1 MMAKKYDDV
10 FSASVL
16 LKAKIFVNLGNLGP
30 GRAERLTSKDLHAK
44 KNMFFEVKARVLTPK
59 RAV

>member
-16 LKAKIFVNLGNLGP
+16 LKAKVFVNLGSGH
-30 GRAERLTSKDLHAK
+30 AERLTNKDLYAK
-44 KNMFFEVKARVLTPK
+44 KNMFFEIKVRILTPK

>member
-16 LKAKIFVNLGNLGP
+16 LKAKIFVNLGSGH
-30 GRAERLTSKDLHAK
+30 AERLTNKDLHAK

-59 RAV
+59 RAA

>member
-16 LKAKIFVNLGNLGP
+16 LKAKIFVNLGS

-44 KNMFFEVKARVLTPK
+44 INMFFEVKARVLTPK

>member
-16 LKAKIFVNLGNLGP
+16 LKAKIFVNLGS

-44 KNMFFEVKARVLTPK
+44 ISMFFEVKARVLTPK